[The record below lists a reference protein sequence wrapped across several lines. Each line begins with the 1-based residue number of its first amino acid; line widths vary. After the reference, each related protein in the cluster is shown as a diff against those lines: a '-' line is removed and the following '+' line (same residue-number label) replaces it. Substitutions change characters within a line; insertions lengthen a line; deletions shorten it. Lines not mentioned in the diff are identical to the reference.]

1 MAGVLHGSA
10 RTTPRIR
17 AELQASQEATRV
29 LAARYGLN
37 PKTGAKWRKRTTTA
51 DQPMGPKR
59 PRSTVLTEA
68 EEAIVVEFR
77 RRTLLPL
84 DDVLGCL
91 RESIP
96 KLTRSALHR
105 CLVRHGISRLPKGD
119 EKTSKRGRFAETR
132 IGYVHI
138 DPCELRLA
146 EGKLPMFLAI
156 DRVSQFTH
164 VAFFDAATKMNGA
177 AFRRAGIAGFPY
189 AIHTVLTDNGMS
201 CPRFLWTPYCPE
213 QLEDDSVEGDGKT
226 MIDAAGLVGSEGER
240 GSSMLSITGQAAGAG
255 PLAPGQRWSL
265 ARKHEVVLRLLRGE
279 PVEAVSR
286 QVGVPVWQLERW
298 QARALAGL
306 KTGLRE
312 RSEDPAERELA
323 EAHRRIG
330 ELSREVELLRAR
342 IERPGPLARRRSR

>member
-10 RTTPRIR
+10 RTTPRVR

-37 PKTGAKWRKRTTTA
+37 QKTLAKWRQRTTTA
-51 DQPMGPKR
+51 DQPMGPSR

-96 KLTRSALHR
+96 TLTRSALHR
-105 CLVRHGISRLPKGD
+105 CLARHGISRLPKN
-119 EKTSKRGRFAETR
+119 EENTSKRKRFAETK

-138 DPCELRLA
+138 DHCELRLA

-156 DRVSQFTH
+156 DRVSKFTH

-177 AFRRAGIAGFPY
+177 AFLRDVIAVFPY
-189 AIHTVLTDNGMS
+189 AIHTVLTDNGM
-201 CPRFLWTPYCPE
+201 
-213 QLEDDSVEGDGKT
+213 
-226 MIDAAGLVGSEGER
+226 
-240 GSSMLSITGQAAGAG
+240 
-255 PLAPGQRWSL
+255 GQRHGTT
-265 ARKHEVVLRLLRGE
+265 A
-279 PVEAVSR
+279 
-286 QVGVPVWQLERW
+286 
-298 QARALAGL
+298 
-306 KTGLRE
+306 
-312 RSEDPAERELA
+312 
-323 EAHRRIG
+323 
-330 ELSREVELLRAR
+330 
-342 IERPGPLARRRSR
+342 